1 MQEEEEGE
9 EQEEKDEV
17 TRGNECKRERLRVR
31 DLRHVCSTMS
41 HGRDF
46 GLHKDNLHVQHL

>member
-17 TRGNECKRERLRVR
+17 TRGNDCKRERLRVR
-31 DLRHVCSTMS
+31 DLRHVCSTKS

-46 GLHKDNLHVQHL
+46 GLHKGNLHVQHL